1 MAKQKRLFMISLVLL
16 LLSGCGM
23 REELTDWAAEKA
35 NDALG
40 VVGGGVQEA
49 IDDLQNA
56 EYQDGPFENNLES
69 AREYLLTQMQEKYGI
84 EFSVAGRE
92 NLKNYGPFHGAT
104 YFCEVSP
111 VDAPEQ
117 IATAAVSQTDC
128 QDVRDDYAIYYFE
141 EDAVAPVLTLCGTK
155 DYVIDQRISLEMPE
169 TEKLWTAE
177 DKLEQF
183 LSESGAYVKLVLRF
197 TDDLDTETYAE
208 YLYDFLNSID
218 QLECNLL
225 LQAKA
230 NKVYIFHEE
239 LDILDGFDASRY
251 SVEDLKQE
259 IETFLSMGTP
269 K

>member
-1 MAKQKRLFMISLVLL
+1 MAEPDIDTSDGVLTCIKFYISENQLKVAWT
-16 LLSGCGM
+16 SY
-23 REELTDWAAEKA
+23 ES
-35 NDALG
+35 
-40 VVGGGVQEA
+40 VGNG
-49 IDDLQNA
+49 NW
-56 EYQDGPFENNLES
+56 
-69 AREYLLTQMQEKYGI
+69 EYLLTQMQEKYGI
-84 EFSVAGRE
+84 EFSIAGRE
-92 NLKNYGPFHGAT
+92 DLKNYGPFHGAT

-117 IATAAVSQTDC
+117 IATAVVSQTDY

-141 EDAVAPVLTLCGTK
+141 EDAVVPVLALCGTK
-155 DYVIDQRISLEMPE
+155 NYVIDQRISLEMPE

-177 DKLEQF
+177 DKLDRF

-197 TDDLDTETYAE
+197 TDDLNTEIYAE
-208 YLYDFLNSID
+208 YLHDFLTSVD

-251 SVEDLKQE
+251 TVEDLTQE
-259 IETFLSMGTP
+259 IESFLSIGAP
-269 K
+269 KERCRGRTWLLLLGRVSQKHRRDEIGSEKLC

>member
-141 EDAVAPVLTLCGTK
+141 EDAVAPVLTLCGTE

-177 DKLEQF
+177 DKLEHF

>member
-1 MAKQKRLFMISLVLL
+1 MVKQKRLCMISLLL
-16 LLSGCGM
+16 LMLTGCGM
-23 REELTDWAAEKA
+23 MDKA
-35 NDALG
+35 SDALG
-40 VVGGGVQEA
+40 NFSDEYGDDIMQA

-56 EYQDGPFENNLES
+56 EYQDGPFENDLES
-69 AREYLLTQMQEKYGI
+69 AREYLLIQMQEKYGI

-117 IATAAVSQTDC
+117 IATAVVSQTDY

-155 DYVIDQRISLEMPE
+155 DYVIDQRVSLEMPE

-177 DKLEQF
+177 DKLDLF
-183 LSESGAYVKLVLRF
+183 LAESGAYVKLVLCF

-208 YLYDFLNSID
+208 YLHDFLNSVD

-239 LDILDGFDASRY
+239 LAILDGFDASTY
-251 SVEDLKQE
+251 TVEDLRQE
-259 IETFLSMGTP
+259 IEEFLSMGTP
-269 K
+269 Q

>member
-1 MAKQKRLFMISLVLL
+1 MYFDIQKKGFADMAKQKRLFMISLLLL

-23 REELTDWAAEKA
+23 REELTDWAAKKA

-49 IDDLQNA
+49 IDDLKNA

-92 NLKNYGPFHGAT
+92 DLKNYGPFHGAT

-117 IATAAVSQTDC
+117 IATAVVSQTDY

-155 DYVIDQRISLEMPE
+155 DYVIDQRISWKCRKRKNYGQPR
-169 TEKLWTAE
+169 TSWSS
-177 DKLEQF
+177 F
-183 LSESGAYVKLVLRF
+183 FR
-197 TDDLDTETYAE
+197 
-208 YLYDFLNSID
+208 
-218 QLECNLL
+218 
-225 LQAKA
+225 KA
-230 NKVYIFHEE
+230 AH
-239 LDILDGFDASRY
+239 
-251 SVEDLKQE
+251 
-259 IETFLSMGTP
+259 M
-269 K
+269 

>member
-1 MAKQKRLFMISLVLL
+1 MKKSRFCVFTASLL
-16 LLSGCGM
+16 LLLLTGCGM
-23 REELTDWAAEKA
+23 MDKA
-35 NDALG
+35 SDAQNNFSDEYG
-40 VVGGGVQEA
+40 DDIMQA

-69 AREYLLTQMQEKYGI
+69 AREYLLTQMQEKYGM

-104 YFCEVSP
+104 YSCEVSP

-117 IATAAVSQTDC
+117 IATAVVSQTDY

-183 LSESGAYVKLVLRF
+183 FSESGAYVKLFLRF

-208 YLYDFLNSID
+208 YLYDFLNSVD

-239 LDILDGFDASRY
+239 LNILDGFDASRY
-251 SVEDLKQE
+251 SVENLKQGV
-259 IETFLSMGTP
+259 ETDLSMGAP